1 MNSIKV
7 KIVRIGNSKGIRL
20 PKALIEQY
28 NMKNEVLLETKKD
41 AVVIH
46 PVENPRAGWEES
58 FKRMRRRG
66 DDRLLD
72 KDSELRSEWDDKEW
86 RW

>member
-46 PVENPRAGWEES
+46 PVENPRAEWEES
-58 FKRMRRRG
+58 FKRMRSRG

-72 KDSELRSEWDDKEW
+72 RDSELRSEWDDKEW